1 VVVYH
6 IVGLKKVVVV
16 GKNNLL
22 GAISF
27 RVAVLT
33 SADVHRLSSPLL
45 FAFGYFPRHTQIMTY
60 HLASNRQK
68 GNCETKGT
76 AHKTHHGGRRTREP
90 FFRFANLRLQMGG
103 KVPRTQKNIK
113 DAKPSETPH
122 TTSPHHLPTRTPPLA
137 PPLFTAST
145 PPPCVRPGWY
155 AARSNPNRAGQD
167 AEGLVGT
174 IRTAL

>member
-1 VVVYH
+1 MLHLSSSTLAASNDHSMHHSLTQCHKPLDYATSSRAPMCRRPW
-6 IVGLKKVVVV
+6 
-16 GKNNLL
+16 LL
-22 GAISF
+22 GGGEAESK
-27 RVAVLT
+27 VG
-33 SADVHRLSSPLL
+33 S
-45 FAFGYFPRHTQIMTY
+45 
-60 HLASNRQK
+60 K
-68 GNCETKGT
+68 GG
-76 AHKTHHGGRRTREP
+76 EP

-113 DAKPSETPH
+113 DAKSSETPH

-174 IRTAL
+174 IRKAS